1 MDGIRTFL
9 HEVGLFTGAILR
21 PAARSVREN
30 SGLAVLSVVL
40 AFGLWVFVTRA
51 ENPEQTRRIEE
62 AIPIRAVN
70 VPADVAAPRDL
81 GEVGVQVRVEE
92 NVFESLTKDD
102 FEATVDL
109 AGLSVGE
116 YKVPVTVRPLT
127 SRGNLRIVDVISED
141 SNDEITVRLA
151 QLLSKTVPVDLET
164 LGTPPADYA
173 LGATE
178 LNAETAVVSGA
189 QEHVGSVIVAVA
201 VLDLDGRTEP
211 FRGSVRLEPRNQQG
225 VLVQDVDVDPA
236 TVDVKIE
243 IEQRTFS
250 RALAVSP
257 ELTGIPRQGYNV
269 VGVSADPLVV
279 TVFGSQAF
287 IEKATT
293 IPTQPVDVE
302 DATADVVRTVSL
314 DLPTGV
320 TVKGSVNVTVT
331 VRISPAPGQLTF
343 AVPLTANGLG
353 NDLSIVGAL
362 PPVQVFLFG
371 PLPTLLELNP
381 NDISASVDL
390 DGKGAGA
397 HNIKVKV
404 SAPDGL
410 EVRSITPEELEIQLE
425 QR

>member
-1 MDGIRTFL
+1 MDQIRTFL
-9 HEVGLFTGAILR
+9 QEAGLIAGALLR

-92 NVFESLTKDD
+92 NVFDSLTKED

-116 YKVPVTVRPLT
+116 YKVPVKVRPLT

-173 LGATE
+173 VGATE
-178 LNAETAVVSGA
+178 LDVETAVVSGA
-189 QEHVGSVIVAVA
+189 QEHVASVTVAVA
-201 VLDLDGRTEP
+201 VVDLDGRTEP
-211 FRGSVRLEPRNQQG
+211 FRGSVRLEARNQQD

-257 ELTGIPRQGYNV
+257 QVKGVPRQGHNV
-269 VGVSADPLVV
+269 VGATVEPLIV
-279 TVFGSQAF
+279 TVFGLQAF
-287 IEKATT
+287 IEEATT
-293 IPTQPVDVE
+293 ISTQPVDIE

-314 DLPTGV
+314 DLPAGV

-343 AVPLTANGLG
+343 AVPLTASGLSD
-353 NDLSIVGAL
+353 DLNIVGAL

-397 HNIKVKV
+397 HTVKV
-404 SAPDGL
+404 RVLAPDGL
-410 EVRSITPEELEIQLE
+410 EVRSVSPEELEIQLDL
-425 QR
+425 R

>member
-1 MDGIRTFL
+1 MDRIRTFL
-9 HEVGLFTGAILR
+9 QEVGLIAGALLR
-21 PAARSVREN
+21 PAARSLREN

-51 ENPEQTRRIEE
+51 ENPEQTRTLPID
-62 AIPIRAVN
+62 IPVQAVN
-70 VPADVAAPRDL
+70 VPPDIAVPREL
-81 GEVGVQVRVEE
+81 QPVRVRVRVEE
-92 NVFESLTKDD
+92 NVVDSLTRDD
-102 FEATVDL
+102 FQASVDL
-109 AGLSVGE
+109 EALTVGAYE
-116 YKVPVTVRPLT
+116 RPVEVRELT
-127 SRGNLRIVDVISED
+127 TRGNLRIVEVLPPQIP
-141 SNDEITVRLA
+141 VRLE
-151 QLLSKTVPVDLET
+151 QLLSKTVPVKLEMR
-164 LGTPPADYA
+164 GTPPADFSV
-173 LGATE
+173 GATE
-178 LNAETAVVSGA
+178 VDSDTAVVSGPRDS
-189 QEHVGSVIVAVA
+189 VGAVTVAVA
-201 VLDLDGRTEP
+201 LVDVEARTET
-211 FRGSVRLEPRNQQG
+211 FEGAVRLEPRNEQG
-225 VLVQDVDVDPA
+225 VLVEDLNVDPA

-257 ELTGIPRQGYNV
+257 ELRGIPRQGYNV

-279 TVFGSQAF
+279 TVFGSQTF

-343 AVPLTANGLG
+343 AVPLTATGLG